1 MYYLFNLSGHSV
13 PPTNNKFDVIVNRD
27 YPNIPPFPEA
37 IRRQAVKLVDSL
49 PQDVLE
55 RGDFEV
61 ILPGM
66 TPLAA
71 AVIAV
76 IESRR
81 GALPCIRFAVK
92 QPDGT
97 YRLSG
102 RIDLQQ
108 IRAEGQ
114 SGK

>member
-1 MYYLFNLSGHSV
+1 MYLFNLSGHSV
-13 PPTNNKFDVIVNRD
+13 PAKNERYDVIINRD
-27 YPNIPPFPEA
+27 YPTIPPVPRA
-37 IRRQAVKLVDSL
+37 IRKQAIELVDSL
-49 PQDVLE
+49 PRDVLE

-76 IESRR
+76 LDNRC

-92 QPDGT
+92 QADGT

-102 RIDLQQ
+102 PINLQRI
-108 IRAEGQ
+108 RTEGQ
-114 SGK
+114 SKR